1 MRTWMTALAIAAVGL
16 TAAACGGAESGDDAA
31 AGVTFD
37 NLKDGDSVT
46 SPVNVCL
53 SATGITIEPKGAVKE
68 GSGHHHLLVDLSDDE
83 LAAFEAPGVV
93 VPTDDRHI
101 HMGDGAA
108 CKDIELAPG
117 EHTLT
122 AVVADGAHM
131 TLSPP
136 VMTSVKVKVTQ

>member
-1 MRTWMTALAIAAVGL
+1 MRTWLTILAIGAVGL
-16 TAAACGGAESGDDAA
+16 TAAACGGAESGGDAA
-31 AGVTFD
+31 ASVQFD
-37 NLKDGDSVT
+37 NLKDGDSVA

-68 GSGHHHLLVDLSDDE
+68 GSGHHHLLVDMTADE
-83 LAAFEAPGVV
+83 LKAFEAPGVV
-93 VPTDDRHI
+93 VATDERHI

-136 VMTSVKVKVTQ
+136 VMTSVKVTVTQ